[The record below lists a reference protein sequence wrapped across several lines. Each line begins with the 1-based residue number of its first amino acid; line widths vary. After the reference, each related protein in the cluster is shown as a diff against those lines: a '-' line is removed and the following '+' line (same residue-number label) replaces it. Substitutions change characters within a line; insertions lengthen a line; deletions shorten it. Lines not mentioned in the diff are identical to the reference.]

1 MENQTNNTNKYKT
14 WMTFDLTE
22 FGQNVC
28 RSIPPLPG
36 LTKNGRRV
44 VVMKGVDLEHV
55 AASVADAMK
64 AVLMIGDIRLKE
76 EQIGV
81 AGDVYILD
89 ASVATPQNFAQ
100 HFAKFTPALL
110 KKFFI
115 CVQVNYTYKLCS
127 IGQRPLRSLSLFRVK
142 SCDLRN

>member
-1 MENQTNNTNKYKT
+1 M
-14 WMTFDLTE
+14 
-22 FGQNVC
+22 
-28 RSIPPLPG
+28 R
-36 LTKNGRRV
+36 
-44 VVMKGVDLEHV
+44 GVDMEHV
-55 AASVADAMK
+55 AATVSDAMK

-81 AGDVYILD
+81 AGDIYILD

-115 CVQVNYTYKLCS
+115 CVQVSYENKFIKFYSYYNIRK
-127 IGQRPLRSLSLFRVK
+127 K
-142 SCDLRN
+142 